1 MPADSIMSVDVED
14 YFHVEAFSGV
24 VARDQWS
31 SFPSR
36 VEVNTLRILDL
47 FDETSVKGTFFVLGW
62 VAERFPRLVR
72 QIADRGHELASHS
85 YWHRLVYSLTPE
97 EFRADTILARDSI
110 EQASGKAVDG
120 YRAPSFSIVSR
131 SAWALDILAETGI
144 RYDSSVFPVRHDT
157 YGVPSAPRGP
167 FQVMTGSGPIVEAPM
182 TTFRIGYGPNLP
194 LGGGGYLRMLPSWY
208 TRYGLKQL
216 AKEGLPVIC
225 YIHPWELDPEQPR
238 IQVGLKSRLR
248 HYTNLAKTA
257 GRLRELIAARQ
268 FTSFR
273 DSDLVNAS
281 QLQTIKL

>member
-1 MPADSIMSVDVED
+1 MPADSVLSVDVED

-24 VARDQWS
+24 VSRDEWS
-31 SFPSR
+31 KFPSR
-36 VEVNTLRILDL
+36 VEANTNRILDL
-47 FDETSVKGTFFVLGW
+47 FDETNVKGTFFVLGW

-72 QIADRGHELASHS
+72 QISARGHEIGSHS
-85 YWHRLVYSLTPE
+85 YWHRLVYTLTPE
-97 EFRADTILARDSI
+97 EFRADTILARDCI
-110 EQASGKAVDG
+110 EQASGQAVYG
-120 YRAPSFSIVSR
+120 YRAPSFSIVSK

-157 YGVPSAPRGP
+157 YGMPDAPRAP
-167 FQVMTGSGPIVEAPM
+167 FQIMTGSGPIVEAPM
-182 TTFRIGYGPNLP
+182 TTFRIGNGPNLP

-208 TRYGLKQL
+208 TRYGLKKL

-248 HYTNLAKTA
+248 HYTNLSKTA
-257 GRLRELIAARQ
+257 ARLRELIGSRH

-273 DSDLVNAS
+273 DSGLVNAS
-281 QLQTIKL
+281 ELQTIKL